1 MTEAPTSLKDE
12 LGKRDGFAAPEQE
25 AHLSIV
31 RTAHMLEAAQ
41 NRLFKSF
48 GLSMPGYNVL
58 RILRSAGSEGRTC
71 SGIRDDLIAQV
82 PDVTRLL
89 DRLERAGFVERRRSS
104 EDRRVVFAHITEEG
118 DRLLDRLADPVMR
131 LHKELLGHMDREEL
145 AQLSRLLFKARH
157 PDSARSPHTD
167 N

>member
-12 LGKRDGFAAPEQE
+12 LGKRDNFAAPEQE

-41 NRLFKSF
+41 NRLFKTY

-58 RILRSAGSEGRTC
+58 RILRSAGSEGKTC
-71 SGIRDDLIAQV
+71 SGIRGDLIAQV

-89 DRLERAGFVERRRSS
+89 DRLERAGYVERRRSS
-104 EDRRVVFAHITEEG
+104 EDRRVVFAHLTDEG
-118 DRLLDRLADPVMR
+118 DRLLNRLADPVMR
-131 LHKELLGHMDREEL
+131 LHRELLGHLDREEL
-145 AQLSRLLFKARH
+145 ATLSRLLFKARH
-157 PDSARSPHTD
+157 PESGRRNHSH

>member
-89 DRLERAGFVERRRSS
+89 DRLERAGLVERRRSS
-104 EDRRVVFAHITEEG
+104 EDRRVVFAHLTDEG
-118 DRLLDRLADPVMR
+118 EKLLSRLADPVMK
-131 LHKELLGHMDREEL
+131 LHKELLGHMEREEL
-145 AQLSRLLFKARH
+145 STLSRLLFKARH
-157 PDSARSPHTD
+157 PEDGRASYSD